1 MLFTGR
7 VHWCDSTWTTTPHRR
22 FSRNWVVTAAALL
35 HAFGTLRPL
44 KLVQQHMTSPGEFIA
59 AYSDNVNGRGS
70 HDHCIDAINTTQRV
84 GPDYGIK
91 PYISLGVK
99 PSDILSH
106 PDDDETPT
114 YSRYAKYSV

>member
-1 MLFTGR
+1 
-7 VHWCDSTWTTTPHRR
+7 
-22 FSRNWVVTAAALL
+22 
-35 HAFGTLRPL
+35 
-44 KLVQQHMTSPGEFIA
+44 MTSPGEFIA
-59 AYSDNVNGRGS
+59 AHNDNVNGRGS
-70 HDHCIDAINTTQRV
+70 HDHCIDAINTTQRI

-91 PYISLGVK
+91 PYIALGVK